1 MVNRKGGL
9 TIQVFP
15 LTTSVSVLQ
24 RAKTGGDQACSA
36 GNSWRPLSFESLAKI
51 RKFSATGQTSFALLP
66 CCNPYAASLAPSGA
80 TESALCVAMDVL
92 KKTDAAPCSHQ
103 GGYPGATVPRLQ
115 SSSLQEPDHSLQE

>member
-15 LTTSVSVLQ
+15 LPTSVSVLQ
-24 RAKTGGDQACSA
+24 RAKTGRDQACSA
-36 GNSWRPLSFESLAKI
+36 GNSWRPLSESLAKI

-66 CCNPYAASLAPSGA
+66 CCSPYAASLAPIGA

-103 GGYPGATVPRLQ
+103 GEYP
-115 SSSLQEPDHSLQE
+115 